1 MAITHHTH
9 HTQHRD
15 QGILVDLGEPSEAA
29 TFDDLHDRWGATSR
43 MRLGLS
49 RQQWHHPATR
59 DLVDAIAGGDLLE
72 PALQRLG
79 EARAGAGLS
88 LDELL
93 ADLGVLA
100 ELVPAGAPAPA
111 DTGIA
116 RVDTL
121 RAASVAGTAWAEAF
135 YAEIVAPGCTDPIT
149 GLATGAFLEARLSQR
164 YHQCAANGRKA
175 EREQVLVVL
184 QVQCLDRSPFAC
196 VARRIDAAGRLRTAF
211 PDGDTVALLEPTDA
225 MVVLTDSGPALAN
238 DVAAL
243 KAMCPED
250 AVWVEPLPAIADE
263 AVALVRE
270 LATIPRGFTIAP
282 DGAFRHP

>member
-1 MAITHHTH
+1 MAITHHTQP
-9 HTQHRD
+9 TEQRD
-15 QGILVDLGEPSEAA
+15 QGILLDLGEPTDAA

-49 RQQWHHPATR
+49 RQQWYHPATC
-59 DLVDAIAGGDLLE
+59 DLVDAIAAGVDLE
-72 PALQRLG
+72 PALERLG
-79 EARAGAGLS
+79 QARAGAGLS

-100 ELVPAGAPAPA
+100 ELVPAGAPEPG
-111 DTGIA
+111 DTALG

-121 RAASVAGTAWAEAF
+121 DAASVAGTAWAEAF
-135 YAEIVAPGCTDPIT
+135 YSDIVAPGCTDPIT
-149 GLATGAFLEARLSQR
+149 GLVTGTFLEARLSQR

-211 PDGDTVALLEPTDA
+211 PEGDTVALLEPTDA
-225 MVVLTDSGPALAN
+225 MVVLTDCGPSLAD
-238 DVAAL
+238 DVAVLRAE
-243 KAMCPED
+243 CPQD
-250 AVWVEPLPAIADE
+250 AVWVEQLPATAGE

-282 DGAFRHP
+282 DGGFRHP